1 MRRAIEQYRNK
12 LVDFIEQRDK
22 MMLLVACP
30 EAEAALMLK
39 ILLDQQNGSRNDLFY
54 LISEDFLSSDQY
66 VDAIVSRLQREFN
79 AAVETGET
87 DILPIPNGCERSSGN
102 SASARLKECFGYAR
116 SLVSPATGHRIVWCL
131 SPGTIVNLGAYERLL
146 QECVSTGPIE
156 PWMRGLRLFARLPV
170 TTTFGRSLATAPF
183 VEYFPYAIPANAS
196 ERELRED
203 IQNPRLPLGDRSQ
216 SLLQL
221 GFIDMAHGRADA
233 AKQGLRESLAIAQ
246 QTNDPALQ
254 ALSMI
259 GLGDTSYKEKDF
271 TKAKYWYEC
280 AIIPAGDGKQIM
292 CLAMIAEKLGAIAF
306 QQARFEDAEFYYDQL
321 CILKRSIPDENGL
334 VDALLWRGRSQL
346 LLVRAENAVASFQ
359 EAILLCKSFDLDHRE
374 AECMSELRRG
384 FQAMGRPSQG
394 EVECSDWLAA
404 PSLSEV

>member
-1 MRRAIEQYRNK
+1 
-12 LVDFIEQRDK
+12 
-22 MMLLVACP
+22 MMLLVACS

-39 ILLDQQNGSRNDLFY
+39 LLLDQQNGSRNDLFY
-54 LISEDFLSSDQY
+54 LISEDFNSVDLY
-66 VDAIVSRLQREFN
+66 VDAIVSRLHREFN
-79 AAVETGET
+79 AAAEAGET
-87 DILPIPNGCERSSGN
+87 DILPIPNGCNRSSGN
-102 SASARLKECFGYAR
+102 TASARLKECFGYAR
-116 SLVSPATGHRIVWCL
+116 SLVSPSTGHRIVWCL

-156 PWMRGLRLFARLPV
+156 PWMRGLRLFARLPA
-170 TTTFGRSLATAPF
+170 TTTLGRLLAAAPF
-183 VEYFPYAIPANAS
+183 VEYFPFAIPEDAS

-203 IQNPRLPLGDRSQ
+203 IKNPRLPLGDRSQ

-271 TKAKYWYEC
+271 AKAKYWYEC

-306 QQARFEDAEFYYDQL
+306 HEARFADAEFYYDQL

-334 VDALLWRGRSQL
+334 VDALLWRGRSQM
-346 LLVRAENAVASFQ
+346 LLVQPDQAVASFQ
-359 EAILLCKSFDLDHRE
+359 EAILLCKSFDLAHRE
-374 AECMSELRRG
+374 TECMGELRRG
-384 FQAMGRPSQG
+384 FEAAGRTSHG
-394 EVECSDWLAA
+394 DLECSDWLATQ
-404 PSLSEV
+404 SLSEA